1 MIRTVL
7 IALLAVAVL
16 GTGYWGYLEHQ
27 EKNAVLI
34 QAENNYQRA
43 FHELSYDLDHLHD
56 ELGSTLAMNSKERLS
71 PSLTDVWRITSEAQ
85 SDLGQLPMSLMPFS
99 KTEEFLHKIGE
110 FSYRNSVRDLE
121 QEPLTEKEYDQLK
134 TLYSQ
139 SGEIQNEMRK
149 VQAMVLKEDL
159 KWMDVELAMAAQD
172 GPGDNAIIDGFE
184 IIDEKAGQ
192 FSESDFGPN
201 AGGVSKNDEDIAD
214 RVKDL
219 EEIDEEEAVEIAGE
233 FLDRDKDFEVEIDTT
248 GDGLAYKAYSLT
260 IEDPDDGHDINMDI
274 TKKGGKVLWLLEDRQ
289 IETSEISL
297 YDASEKA
304 GKFLEKNGFESMAL
318 VDSRQYENTG
328 VFNFAHMQDDIRVYS
343 DAVVIEIALDN
354 GDVIGYEGFDY
365 IANHGQK
372 KPAELSLSEE
382 EAREEL
388 NPSLEIM
395 EHHLAIIENELEEE
409 VLCHEFFGTI
419 DDDTYRI
426 FINAANG
433 REERVEKMDRAEP
446 VYDFN

>member
-1 MIRTVL
+1 MIRSVL
-7 IALLAVAVL
+7 IALLVVAVL

-56 ELGSTLAMNSKERLS
+56 ELGSALAMNSRERLS

-99 KTEEFLHKIGE
+99 KTEEFLHKIGD
-110 FSYRNSVRDLE
+110 FSYRNAVRDLD
-121 QEPLTEKEYDQLK
+121 QEPLSEEEYEQLK

-139 SGEIQNEMRK
+139 SGEIQDEMRK
-149 VQAMVLKEDL
+149 VQGMVINDNL

-172 GPGDNAIIDGFE
+172 NPGDNAIINGFE
-184 IIDEKAGQ
+184 IIDEKAGH
-192 FSESDFGPN
+192 FSETDFGPDS
-201 AGGVSKNDEDIAD
+201 GHITKTDEEIAE
-214 RVKDL
+214 RVEGL
-219 EEIDEEEAVEIAGE
+219 EEIDEQEAVDIAGE
-233 FLDRDKDFEVEIDTT
+233 FLDRDKDFEVEVDTT

-260 IEDPDDGHDINMDI
+260 IEDPDDGHDIYMDI
-274 TKKGGKVLWLLEDRQ
+274 TKKGGKPLWLLEDRQ
-289 IETSEISL
+289 IETADISL

-318 VDSRQYENTG
+318 VDSKQYENTG
-328 VFNFAHMQDDIRVYS
+328 VFNFAHMQNDVRVYS
-343 DAVVIEIALDN
+343 DAVVVEVALDN
-354 GDVIGYEGFDY
+354 GDIIGYEGFSY
-365 IANHGQK
+365 IANHEK
-372 KPAELSLSEE
+372 EKPVNQSLTRE
-382 EAREEL
+382 EARDRL
-388 NPSLEIM
+388 NPALEVM
-395 EHHLAIIENELEEE
+395 EHHLAVIENELEEE

-426 FINAANG
+426 FINAENG

-446 VYDFN
+446 VYDFD